1 MRSIEARNPDIEFD
15 WPRILKEQPPPE
27 PAARVPP
34 PERRSPRRQNEPRPP
49 RGGTAGAPARPLPER
64 RNAPRPN
71 EPAPAAEPASELV
84 FPKPERVAD
93 AAPAS
98 REAPGAGEAPSLEH
112 VEDEGPVTATHLRLG
127 AEGVRRL
134 RARHSEILARISERI
149 PDPARQDEL
158 KGQAERLNPDSWVT
172 EEEVR
177 LGLEQYESVLDALRT
192 IVGQGRRR
200 RRRSG
205 GPRDGAVEPPAGVP
219 SDADSPERGPVESAG
234 GRDAEDEEPV

>member
-1 MRSIEARNPDIEFD
+1 MRAANVTIAAQRLPSPLGVHLHGRHF
-15 WPRILKEQPPPE
+15 RKENSACVVGLE
-27 PAARVPP
+27 LDSHYATSSRVSATTAA
-34 PERRSPRRQNEPRPP
+34 Q
-49 RGGTAGAPARPLPER
+49 
-64 RNAPRPN
+64 
-71 EPAPAAEPASELV
+71 PASELV

>member
-1 MRSIEARNPDIEFD
+1 MRSIEERNPDIEFD

-98 REAPGAGEAPSLEH
+98 REAPGAGEAPPLEH

-177 LGLEQYESVLDALRT
+177 LGLEQYRVGARRAPHGRGPGPPPAPPIRRTPRRCGRAAGRRALR
-192 IVGQGRRR
+192 RRQPRTRAR
-200 RRRSG
+200 RECRRT
-205 GPRDGAVEPPAGVP
+205 RC
-219 SDADSPERGPVESAG
+219 RG
-234 GRDAEDEEPV
+234 